1 MATHIIDKIEY
12 GGNIYQIQDSSA
24 LKTHQTIKQDGI
36 TGATITRFG
45 ICDTGASTVA
55 KTVSID
61 SGTFTLA
68 RGAKVTVKFT
78 NKNTAN
84 SPTLNVNST
93 GAKRIQHNGA
103 LIASASNKN
112 LLYGTLDFVYDG
124 SYWQLV
130 GNYIDTDT
138 AQNQN
143 AFSYVKVGDTTIS
156 ADTTTDTLELVAG
169 NNIILTPDADNDKVT
184 IAVDDIEIPL
194 ATQSLDG
201 LMSQRDKQLSDTLD
215 VGGRNLVEET
225 TRTFT
230 CVAGSNGE
238 GSSVYLNL
246 TTYAIDK
253 RVLHIANEI
262 FTISFDYTL
271 TGNSNANAYIY
282 PQING
287 SQASLLTIGNRY
299 NTSQSIQ
306 KVVENTTQGKYK
318 ETIKITAAQA
328 AYAYDGTIRILLKSA
343 TSGATFKIKNFK
355 LEYGT
360 MATDWTVSPEEVG
373 YKEPPIYS
381 GTKYQYIGERIT
393 VNSLQAPVC
402 YIEDYKTTAKP
413 SSFSAFAWQGMEIYG
428 NLMFR
433 TVAGGK
439 CAVYDLNTNATSLT
453 AISYFNLG
461 SYTGDS
467 TTNHADCLCFSD
479 EFYNANDPF
488 PLLYVTAGDA
498 DHGKCFVERISR
510 SGNTFSS
517 TLIQTITVNEQQF
530 QGSGLM
536 WGFPWVQ
543 FHAYNGYLYTIGHEY
558 RANGSF
564 GKSGNYHIITQ
575 FNRPSSTRSSV
586 VLTPSD
592 VDNQWATKYDHD
604 YQQGCRFKDG
614 KIYMI
619 MGHGMTNGTPS
630 PNYFTVY
637 SLTLKESIAEIDLS
651 KGAYKNWVVQC
662 ISIYNNKIIVG
673 NASNGQTFS
682 ITFSNSN
689 RNAPQNIGLATHS
702 ADGLLSSTDKIKIDT
717 ITQAQTNFLYPRAGT
732 YNNQVWYGGGFITRN
747 GKAVFFSIPLPGAI
761 NRSISIH
768 CKALRVRTV
777 GGYAINNIEE
787 GDTDYTFEYKTTP
800 IGINVIV
807 EKTTVL
813 DANQNLPVGV
823 QFDYN
828 LTIQPQ
834 DPSLNTVYFNSTSDF
849 INMGTVGGSPA

>member
-1 MATHIIDKIEY
+1 MATHIINKIEY
-12 GGNIYQIQDSSA
+12 GGNIYQLQDSSA
-24 LKTHQTIKQDGI
+24 LKTHQTIEQDGI

-45 ICDTGASTVA
+45 ICDTAASTA
-55 KTVSID
+55 TKTVSID
-61 SGTFTLA
+61 SGTFALV

-78 NKNTAN
+78 NKNTAS
-84 SPTLNVNST
+84 SPSLNVNST

-143 AFSYVKVGDTTIS
+143 AFSYVKVGNTTIN
-156 ADTTTDTLELVAG
+156 ADTTTDTFELVAG
-169 NNIILTPDADNDKVT
+169 DNIVLTPDANNDKVT

-201 LMSQRDKQLSDTLD
+201 LMSKEDKQLSDTLN
-215 VGGRNLVEET
+215 VGGRNLVEGT
-225 TRTFT
+225 AGTFVCT
-230 CVAGSNGE
+230 AGSNGE
-238 GSSVYLNL
+238 GSSAYLNL

-253 RVLHIANEI
+253 RALHIANEI
-262 FTISFDYTL
+262 FTISFNYTL

-299 NTSQSIQ
+299 NTSQNIQ

-328 AYAYDGTIRILLKSA
+328 AYAYDGVIRIILKSA
-343 TSGATFKIKNFK
+343 TSGAIFKIKNFK

-360 MATDWTVSPEEVG
+360 MATDWTLSPEEVG
-373 YKEPPIYS
+373 YKEPLEYS
-381 GTKYQYIGERIT
+381 GTRYQYIGEHIT
-393 VNSLQAPVC
+393 VNSLQQPIC
-402 YIEDYKTTAKP
+402 YIEDYKTTVKP
-413 SSFSAFAWQGMEIYG
+413 SAFGTGWQGMEIYG

-433 TVAGGK
+433 TVAGGR
-439 CAVYDLNTNATSLT
+439 CAVYDLSTNATSLT
-453 AISYFNLG
+453 AIGYFNLG
-461 SYTGDS
+461 SYTGDGA
-467 TTNHADCLCFSD
+467 TNHADCLCFSD
-479 EFYNANDPF
+479 EFYSANDPF
-488 PLLYVTAGDA
+488 PLLYVTGGDA
-498 DHGKCFVERISR
+498 DHGQCFVERIQR

-530 QGSGLM
+530 QGTGLK

-558 RANGSF
+558 RANGTVV
-564 GKSGNYHIITQ
+564 GKSANYHIITQ
-575 FNRPSSTRSSV
+575 FKRPSSTRSSV
-586 VLTPSD
+586 VLTPDD
-592 VDNQWATKYDHD
+592 VDNQWTTKYDHD
-604 YQQGCRFKDG
+604 FQQGCRFKDG

-619 MGHGMTNGTPS
+619 MGHGMYNGSKS
-630 PNYFTVY
+630 PNYCTVY
-637 SLTLKESIAEIDLS
+637 SLTFKESIAEIDLS
-651 KGAYKNWVVQC
+651 KGDYKNWIVQC
-662 ISIYNNKIIVG
+662 LSIYNDKIIIG
-673 NASNGQTFS
+673 NNTTDQTFS

-717 ITQAQTNFLYPRAGT
+717 IAQAQTNFLYPRAGT
-732 YNNQVWYGGGFITRN
+732 YNNQTWYGGGFITRN

-761 NRSISIH
+761 NRSITIH
-768 CKALRVRTV
+768 CKSLRVRTV
-777 GGYAINNIEE
+777 GGYAINGIEE
-787 GDTDYTFEYKTTP
+787 GASDYTFEYRTTP
-800 IGINVIV
+800 IGINIIV
-807 EKTTVL
+807 EKTSVL
-813 DANQNLPVGV
+813 DANINLPVGV

-849 INMGTVGGSPA
+849 INIGEGTLA

>member
-1 MATHIIDKIEY
+1 MATHIINKIEY
-12 GGNIYQIQDSSA
+12 GGNIYNIQDSNA
-24 LKTHQTIKQDGI
+24 LKTHQTIEQDGI

-45 ICDTGASTVA
+45 ICNTEASTQI

-61 SGTFTLA
+61 SGTFTLT

-78 NKNTAN
+78 NKNTAD
-84 SPTLNVNST
+84 SPSLNVNST
-93 GAKRIQHNGA
+93 GAKGIQHNGA
-103 LIASASNKN
+103 LIASASNKD

-124 SYWQLV
+124 TYWQLV

-143 AFSYVKVGDTTIS
+143 AFSYVKVGNTTIS

-169 NNIILTPDADNDKVT
+169 DNVILTPAANSNKVFIT
-184 IAVDDIEIPL
+184 ARDIEIPL
-194 ATQSLDG
+194 ATQSSDG
-201 LMSQRDKQLSDTLD
+201 LMSQEDKQLSDTLD
-215 VGGRNLVEET
+215 VGGRNLVDGT
-225 TRTFT
+225 MATFT
-230 CVAGSNGE
+230 CTAGSNGE
-238 GSSVYLNL
+238 GSSDYLNL

-262 FTISFDYTL
+262 FTISFNYTL
-271 TGNSNANAYIY
+271 TGNSNAFAYIY

-306 KVVENTTQGKYK
+306 KVVGNTTQGKYK

-343 TSGATFKIKNFK
+343 TSGAIFKIKNFK

-360 MATDWTVSPEEVG
+360 MATDWIASPEELG
-373 YKEPPIYS
+373 YKEPPTYS

-393 VNSLQAPVC
+393 VSSLQAPVC
-402 YIEDYKTTAKP
+402 YIEDYKTTVKP
-413 SSFSAFAWQGMEIYG
+413 SAFTSGWQGMDIYG

-433 TVAGGK
+433 TVTGGR
-439 CAVYDLNTNATSLT
+439 CAVYDLNTDATSLT
-453 AISYFNLG
+453 AIGYFNLG

-479 EFYNANDPF
+479 QFYNANDPF
-488 PLLYVTAGDA
+488 PLLYVTAGDEN
-498 DHGKCFVERISR
+498 HGKCFVERISR

-517 TLIQTITVNEQQF
+517 TLIQTITVNERQF
-530 QGSGLM
+530 QGSGLR

-564 GKSGNYHIITQ
+564 GKSSNYHIITQ
-575 FNRPSSTRSSV
+575 FNRPSPTRSSV
-586 VLTPSD
+586 VLTPDD
-592 VDNQWATKYDHD
+592 VDNQWTTKYDHD
-604 YQQGCRFKDG
+604 FQQGCRFKDG

-619 MGHGMTNGTPS
+619 MGHGTGSVNPS
-630 PNYFTVY
+630 PNYCTVY

-651 KGAYKNWVVQC
+651 KGAYKDWVVQC
-662 ISIYNNKIIVG
+662 LAIYNDKIIIG
-673 NASNGQTFS
+673 NNSNNKTFS
-682 ITFSNSN
+682 IIFSNSN

-702 ADGLLSSTDKIKIDT
+702 ADGLLSSSDKIKIDT
-717 ITQAQTNFLYPRAGT
+717 IAQAQTNFLYPRAGT

-768 CKALRVRTV
+768 CKALIVRTV
-777 GGYAINNIEE
+777 GRYVIDNIEE
-787 GDTDYTFEYKTTP
+787 GQDTDYTFEYKTTP

-807 EKTTVL
+807 EKTSQL
-813 DANQNLPVGV
+813 DANENLPVGV
-823 QFDYN
+823 QFGYN

-834 DPSLNTVYFNSTSDF
+834 DSSLNTVYFDSTQSL
-849 INMGTVGGSPA
+849 

>member
-12 GGNIYQIQDSSA
+12 GGEVYQIQDSSA

-45 ICDTGASTVA
+45 ICDTDASTPI

-78 NKNTAN
+78 NKNTASN
-84 SPTLNVNST
+84 PSLNVNST
-93 GAKRIQHNGA
+93 GAKRIMHNGVV
-103 LIASASNKN
+103 IAPPHGRN

-124 SYWQLV
+124 SYWQLI
-130 GNYIDTDT
+130 GNYLDT
-138 AQNQN
+138 
-143 AFSYVKVGDTTIS
+143 G
-156 ADTTTDTLELVAG
+156 
-169 NNIILTPDADNDKVT
+169 
-184 IAVDDIEIPL
+184 L
-194 ATQSLDG
+194 ATQSSDG

-215 VGGRNLVEET
+215 VGGRNLVGGT
-225 TRTFT
+225 TETFT
-230 CVAGSNGE
+230 CTAGSNGE
-238 GSSVYLNL
+238 GSSDYLNL

-253 RVLHIANEI
+253 RALHIADEI

-306 KVVENTTQGKYK
+306 RVVENTTQGKYR

-328 AYAYDGTIRILLKSA
+328 ASVQDGVIRIILKSA
-343 TSGATFKIKNFK
+343 TSGAIFKIKNFK

-360 MATDWTVSPEEVG
+360 MATDWTASPEELG
-373 YKEPPIYS
+373 YKEPPTYS
-381 GTKYQYIGERIT
+381 GTRYQYIGEHIT
-393 VNSLQAPVC
+393 LNSLQQPIC
-402 YIEDYKTTAKP
+402 YIEDYKTTVKP
-413 SSFSAFAWQGMEIYG
+413 SALSAHGWQGMEIYG

-433 TVAGGK
+433 TVAGGQ
-439 CAVYDLNTNATSLT
+439 CAVYDLNTSATSLN
-453 AISYFNLG
+453 AIGYFNLG
-461 SYTGDS
+461 SYTGDAK
-467 TTNHADCLCFSD
+467 TNHADCLCFSD
-479 EFYNANDPF
+479 EFYDANDPF

-517 TLIQTITVNEQQF
+517 TLIQTITVNETQF
-530 QGSGLM
+530 QSSYLK

-543 FHAYNGYLYTIGHEY
+543 FHVYNGYLYTIGHEY

-564 GKSGNYHIITQ
+564 NKGSNYHIITQ

-592 VDNQWATKYDHD
+592 VDNQWTTKYDHD

-619 MGHGMTNGTPS
+619 MGHGMHENINS
-630 PNYFTVY
+630 PNYCTVY

-662 ISIYNNKIIVG
+662 LSIYNDKIIIG
-673 NASNGQTFS
+673 NNSDNKTFS

-702 ADGLLSSTDKIKIDT
+702 ADGLLSSSDKIKIDT

-732 YNNQVWYGGGFITRN
+732 YNNQVWYGGGFITRA

-761 NRSISIH
+761 NRPITIY
-768 CKALRVRTV
+768 CKALRVRKV

-787 GDTDYTFEYKTTP
+787 GDSDYTFEYKTTP

-807 EKTTVL
+807 EKTSQL
-813 DANQNLPVGV
+813 DANENLPVGV

-834 DPSLNTVYFNSTSDF
+834 DSSLNTVYFDSTQSL
-849 INMGTVGGSPA
+849 

>member
-12 GGNIYQIQDSSA
+12 GGNIYQLQDSSA

-45 ICDTGASTVA
+45 ICDTAASTQT
-55 KTVSID
+55 KTVDID
-61 SGTFTLA
+61 SGTFALA

-78 NKNTAN
+78 NKNTAD
-84 SPTLNVNST
+84 SPSLNVNST
-93 GAKRIQHNGA
+93 GAKSIQHNGA
-103 LIASASNKN
+103 LIAAASNKN

-130 GNYIDTDT
+130 GNYLDT
-138 AQNQN
+138 
-143 AFSYVKVGDTTIS
+143 G
-156 ADTTTDTLELVAG
+156 
-169 NNIILTPDADNDKVT
+169 
-184 IAVDDIEIPL
+184 L
-194 ATQSLDG
+194 ATQSSDG

-215 VGGRNLVEET
+215 VGGRNLVDNT
-225 TRTFT
+225 SATFT
-230 CVAGSNGE
+230 CTAGSNGE
-238 GSSVYLNL
+238 GSSDYLNL

-253 RVLHIANEI
+253 RVLHIADEI

-287 SQASLLTIGNRY
+287 SQASLLIIGNRY
-299 NTSQSIQ
+299 NTSQNIQ

-328 AYAYDGTIRILLKSA
+328 AYAYDGTIRIILKSA
-343 TSGATFKIKNFK
+343 TSGAIFKIKNFK

-360 MATDWTVSPEEVG
+360 IATDWTLSPEELG
-373 YKEPPIYS
+373 YKEPLEYS
-381 GTKYQYIGERIT
+381 GTKYQYAGEPIT
-393 VNSLQAPVC
+393 VNSLQQPIC
-402 YIEDYKTTAKP
+402 YIENYKTTVKP
-413 SSFSAFAWQGMEIYG
+413 SAFGNAGWQGMDVYG

-439 CAVYDLNTNATSLT
+439 CAVYDLNTSATSLT

-461 SYTGDS
+461 SYTGNS

-479 EFYNANDPF
+479 EFYDANDPF

-498 DHGKCFVERISR
+498 DHGECFVERIQR

-517 TLIQTITVNEQQF
+517 TLVQTITINVSSLT
-530 QGSGLM
+530 GSGLR

-543 FHAYNGYLYTIGHEY
+543 FHSYNGYLYTIGHVS
-558 RANGSF
+558 RAVPLDQNGSSKF
-564 GKSGNYHIITQ
+564 NNAHIITK
-575 FNRPSSTRSSV
+575 FNRPSISRSSV
-586 VLTPSD
+586 TLVWTD
-592 VDNQWATKYDHD
+592 VDNQWTTKYDQH

-619 MGHGMTNGTPS
+619 FGHGGAIS
-630 PNYFTVY
+630 PNYLMVQ
-637 SLTLKESIAEIDLS
+637 SLVSKEKIAEIDLS

-662 ISIYNNKIIVG
+662 LAIYNNKIIIG
-673 NASNGQTFS
+673 RNDSNATFS

-702 ADGLLSSTDKIKIDT
+702 ADGLLSSSDKIKIDT

-761 NRSISIH
+761 NRYITIN
-768 CKALRVRTV
+768 CTALRVRTV
-777 GGYAINNIEE
+777 GGYAINNISE
-787 GDTDYTFEYKTTP
+787 GTSGYTFEYKTTP
-800 IGINVIV
+800 IGINIIV
-807 EKTTVL
+807 EKTSVL

-834 DPSLNTVYFNSTSDF
+834 DSSLNTVYFNSTSGL
-849 INMGTVGGSPA
+849 MGTTGDSPA

>member
-12 GGNIYQIQDSSA
+12 GGEIYQIQDSSA

-45 ICDTGASTVA
+45 ICDTSASTAA

-93 GAKRIQHNGA
+93 GAKSIQHNGA

-124 SYWQLV
+124 TYWQLV

-143 AFSYVKVGDTTIS
+143 AFSYVKVGNTTIS

-169 NNIILTPDADNDKVT
+169 DNIVLTPDANNDKVT
-184 IAVDDIEIPL
+184 IAVDNIEIPL
-194 ATQSLDG
+194 ATQSSDG

-215 VGGRNLVEET
+215 VGGRNLIEGT
-225 TRTFT
+225 MSTFT
-230 CVAGSNGE
+230 CTAGSNGE
-238 GSSVYLNL
+238 GSSNYLNL

-262 FTISFDYTL
+262 FTISFNYTL

-328 AYAYDGTIRILLKSA
+328 AYSYDGTIRIILKSA
-343 TSGATFKIKNFK
+343 TSGAIFKIKNFK

-360 MATDWTVSPEEVG
+360 MATDWTLSPEEIG
-373 YKEPPIYS
+373 YKEPLEYS
-381 GTKYQYIGERIT
+381 GTRYQYVGEHIT
-393 VNSLQAPVC
+393 LNSLQQPIC
-402 YIEDYKTTAKP
+402 YIEDYKTTVKP
-413 SSFSAFAWQGMEIYG
+413 SAFGTAGWQGMEIYG

-433 TVAGGK
+433 TVAGGR
-439 CAVYDLNTNATSLT
+439 CAVYDLNTSATSLT
-453 AISYFNLG
+453 AIGYFNLG
-461 SYTGDS
+461 SYTGNSD
-467 TTNHADCLCFSD
+467 TNHADCLCFSD
-479 EFYNANDPF
+479 EFYDANDPF

-517 TLIQTITVNEQQF
+517 TLIQTITVNERQF
-530 QGSGLM
+530 QTSGLM

-543 FHAYNGYLYTIGHEY
+543 FHAYNGYLYTIGHKY
-558 RANGSF
+558 RANGDF
-564 GKSGNYHIITQ
+564 GKSINQHIITQ
-575 FNRPSSTRSSV
+575 FNRPSSTVSSV

-592 VDNQWATKYDHD
+592 IDNQWTTKYDYD

-619 MGHGMTNGTPS
+619 FGHGGVRS
-630 PNYFTVY
+630 PNYLMVQ
-637 SLTLKESIAEIDLS
+637 SLVSKEKIAEIDLS

-662 ISIYNNKIIVG
+662 LAIYNNKIIIG
-673 NASNGQTFS
+673 RNNSNTTFS

-689 RNAPQNIGLATHS
+689 RSGPENIGLATHS
-702 ADGLLSSTDKIKIDT
+702 TDGLLSSSDKIKIDA
-717 ITQAQTNFLYPRAGT
+717 ITQSQSNYLYPHAGV
-732 YNNQVWYGGGFITRN
+732 YNSQTWFGGGIVTRD
-747 GKAVFFSIPLPGAI
+747 GKGVFFSIPFIGAN
-761 NRSISIH
+761 NRWSDISII
-768 CKALRVRTV
+768 CTELKVRKAN
-777 GGYAINNIEE
+777 GYLIESVSPVDS
-787 GDTDYTFEYKTTP
+787 GYTFTYTGTP
-800 IGINVIV
+800 LGINVSVVKSSQIDSSI
-807 EKTTVL
+807 TNG
-813 DANQNLPVGV
+813 AVGI
-823 QFDYN
+823 QFIYN
-828 LTIQPQ
+828 LT
-834 DPSLNTVYFNSTSDF
+834 VNS
-849 INMGTVGGSPA
+849 IA

>member
-12 GGNIYQIQDSSA
+12 GGNIYQIQDSTA
-24 LKTHQTIKQDGI
+24 LKTHQTIEQDGI

-45 ICDTGASTVA
+45 ICDTDASTPI

-78 NKNTAN
+78 NKNTASN
-84 SPTLNVNST
+84 PSLNVNST
-93 GAKRIQHNGA
+93 GARRIMHNGVV
-103 LIASASNKN
+103 IAPPHGRN

-124 SYWQLV
+124 SYWQLI
-130 GNYIDTDT
+130 GNYLDT
-138 AQNQN
+138 
-143 AFSYVKVGDTTIS
+143 G
-156 ADTTTDTLELVAG
+156 
-169 NNIILTPDADNDKVT
+169 
-184 IAVDDIEIPL
+184 L
-194 ATQSLDG
+194 ATQSSDG

-215 VGGRNLVEET
+215 VGGRNLVGGT
-225 TRTFT
+225 TETFT
-230 CVAGSNGE
+230 CTAGSNGE
-238 GSSVYLNL
+238 GSSDYLNL

-253 RVLHIANEI
+253 RALHIADEI

-306 KVVENTTQGKYK
+306 RVVENTTQGKYR

-328 AYAYDGTIRILLKSA
+328 ASVQDGVIRIILKSA
-343 TSGATFKIKNFK
+343 TSGAIFKIKNFK

-360 MATDWTVSPEEVG
+360 MATDWTASPEELG
-373 YKEPPIYS
+373 YKEPPTYS
-381 GTKYQYIGERIT
+381 GTRYQYIGEHIT
-393 VNSLQAPVC
+393 LNSLQQPIC
-402 YIEDYKTTAKP
+402 YIEDYKTTVKP
-413 SSFSAFAWQGMEIYG
+413 SALSAHGWQGMEIYG

-433 TVAGGK
+433 TVAGGQ
-439 CAVYDLNTNATSLT
+439 CAVYDLNTSATSLN
-453 AISYFNLG
+453 AIGYFNLG
-461 SYTGDS
+461 SYTGDAK
-467 TTNHADCLCFSD
+467 TNHADCLCFSD
-479 EFYNANDPF
+479 EFYDANDPF

-517 TLIQTITVNEQQF
+517 TLIQTITVNETQF
-530 QGSGLM
+530 QSSYLK

-543 FHAYNGYLYTIGHEY
+543 FHVYNGYLYTIGHEY

-564 GKSGNYHIITQ
+564 NKGSNYHIITQ

-592 VDNQWATKYDHD
+592 VDNQWTTKYDHD

-619 MGHGMTNGTPS
+619 MGHGMHESINS
-630 PNYFTVY
+630 PNYCTVY

-662 ISIYNNKIIVG
+662 LSIYNDKIIIG
-673 NASNGQTFS
+673 NNSNNKTFS

-702 ADGLLSSTDKIKIDT
+702 ADGLLSSSDKIKIDT

-732 YNNQVWYGGGFITRN
+732 YNNQVWYGGGFITRA

-761 NRSISIH
+761 NRPITIY
-768 CKALRVRTV
+768 CKALRVRKV

-787 GDTDYTFEYKTTP
+787 GDSDYTFEYKTTP

-807 EKTTVL
+807 EKTSQL
-813 DANQNLPVGV
+813 DANENLPVGV

-834 DPSLNTVYFNSTSDF
+834 DSSLNTVYFDSTQSL
-849 INMGTVGGSPA
+849 